1 MSPRKNKPSDDSS
14 QDSVKNI
21 FERYEISKS
30 DRRML
35 NRAVRS
41 YIAGRARVSREF
53 GKERVYSTSELQGM
67 YPEYYSKFSKGKLKF
82 SGDTASDIIEAYLKS
97 KKLPIN
103 GKRWFQLARCV
114 IVIGEDK
121 VLKNHNRMCK
131 T

>member
-1 MSPRKNKPSDDSS
+1 MSPRKNKPSDESS

-21 FERYEISKS
+21 FERYKISKS

-35 NRAVRS
+35 NRAVKS

>member
-1 MSPRKNKPSDDSS
+1 MSPRKNKPSDESS

>member
-53 GKERVYSTSELQGM
+53 GKERDYSTSELQGM